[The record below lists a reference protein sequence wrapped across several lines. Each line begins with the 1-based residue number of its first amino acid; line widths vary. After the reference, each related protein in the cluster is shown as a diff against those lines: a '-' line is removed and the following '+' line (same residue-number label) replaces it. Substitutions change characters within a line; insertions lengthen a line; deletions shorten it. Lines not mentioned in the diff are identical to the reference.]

1 MKKYFF
7 EGVPYMGQKDAIE
20 TFNGGIGVKYTLN
33 NVGVAFNYTYHG
45 YDYLGDVNKL
55 SVQIFF

>member
-1 MKKYFF
+1 
-7 EGVPYMGQKDAIE
+7 MGQKDAIE

-45 YDYLGDVNKL
+45 YDYLGNVNKL